1 MKMSGAQDR
10 NKGKLKLDIQSAQA
24 KPFSDTSKCFLSPK
38 SGVGAHKISTPNSN
52 HSPALDNSK
61 NNKFFR

>member
-1 MKMSGAQDR
+1 MKMSSVQDR
-10 NKGKLKLDIQSAQA
+10 NKGKLKLDIQSAKA

-38 SGVGAHKISTPNSN
+38 YDVGAQKVSTPNST
-52 HSPALDNSK
+52 HSPSLENPK